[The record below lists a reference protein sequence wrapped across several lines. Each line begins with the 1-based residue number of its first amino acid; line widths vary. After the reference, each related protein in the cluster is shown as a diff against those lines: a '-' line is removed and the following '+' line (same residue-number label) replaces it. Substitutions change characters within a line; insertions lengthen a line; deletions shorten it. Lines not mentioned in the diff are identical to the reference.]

1 MLPFTTSVIIDSDLS
16 VAECLRRL
24 DESVISERIINPFA
38 IFTSRSLYPVAGKIK
53 GNKAILRWRT
63 FYSNSFQRLLRLS
76 VEPGPMGCRLSG
88 EFAMF
93 WFIYLFVALWF
104 GFLII
109 FSTVWTIDLIRG
121 QVTHVGKASDWLEFT
136 PYAMMIF
143 GYVLLKFCLW
153 LSSKTE
159 PKLLQFVLK
168 TVDGRAV
175 ENSQ

>member
-1 MLPFTTSVIIDSDLS
+1 
-16 VAECLRRL
+16 
-24 DESVISERIINPFA
+24 
-38 IFTSRSLYPVAGKIK
+38 
-53 GNKAILRWRT
+53 
-63 FYSNSFQRLLRLS
+63 
-76 VEPGPMGCRLSG
+76 
-88 EFAMF
+88 MF